1 MPKTIHHI
9 NILVDDFEK
18 ASGAFSRFLDVVP
31 IIEALPIRQAISAR
45 FDCNGVWLVLV
56 SPLTWQSPLKQIIET
71 RGEGVF
77 LLSFESTDIDAEI
90 DRLTRD
96 SIAFSDS
103 TKRKGADNWEVQDIC
118 LPYSLDVVLQLC
130 QSISK

>member
-18 ASGAFSRFLDVVP
+18 ASDSFTRFLDVAP
-31 IIEALPIRQAISAR
+31 IIELLPIRQAISAR

-56 SPLTWQSPLKQIIET
+56 SPISSSSPLKQIIET

-77 LLSFESTDIDAEI
+77 LLSFESTDIDTDIE
-90 DRLTRD
+90 RLTQN
-96 SIAFSDS
+96 SIAFADS
-103 TKRKGADNWEVQDIC
+103 TKRKGADNWEVQDIR

-130 QSISK
+130 QIISK

>member
-56 SPLTWQSPLKQIIET
+56 SPLTSQSPLKQIIET

-103 TKRKGADNWEVQDIC
+103 TKRKGADNWEVQDIR

>member
-9 NILVDDFEK
+9 NILVDDIEK
-18 ASGAFSRFLDVVP
+18 ASASFSRFLDVDP
-31 IIEALPIRQAISAR
+31 IIESLPIRQAISAR
-45 FDCNGVWLVLV
+45 FDCNGIWLVLV
-56 SPLTWQSPLKQIIET
+56 SPLTALSPLTQIIET

-77 LLSFESTDIDAEI
+77 LLSFESTDIDADLE
-90 DRLTRD
+90 RLTRD

-103 TKRKGADNWEVQDIC
+103 EKRKGADDWEVQDIR
-118 LPYSLDVVLQLC
+118 LPYCLDVVLQLC